1 MTPQRLYWL
10 ARFAYEV
17 GDWAEAARLQGV
29 AARLHEAVNCK
40 YLARWVVLG

>member
-10 ARFAYEV
+10 ARFAYEQ
-17 GDWAEAARLQGV
+17 GDFPEAARLQEV
-29 AARLHEAVNCK
+29 AACLHEAVNCK